1 VSAGAVPR
9 GLTRRELLVR
19 SGWLSAGLTVLVS
32 CSRLPA
38 LPTRDLPEADAAD
51 GWLQLLPDGRVRLYC
66 PRSEMGQG
74 IATGLAQVVAEELDL
89 GRDQIECVQPATDRI
104 APTLMT
110 VGSWSMLE
118 FYEPT
123 ARAAAR
129 LRDALRERAAERAE
143 VEPRALEHRG
153 DGFDLPA
160 GGRLRFG
167 DLVGDR
173 AEFVAPTGEPERP
186 YLLEPGRALRR
197 AGRDWSPLG
206 SEQIATGREVYSRDV
221 ALPGMRYGAVAKP
234 PRAGARLVAWQEEAA
249 RALPDVLEVAIDRE
263 RALVGVVARTPL
275 ALSRA
280 QAALAPEWQGG
291 DAFDQAELDAR
302 LDVDAALERDELEH
316 EPTSEG
322 DLEAGRRAAVRTLDA
337 RYDSPMTAH
346 GAMEPRA
353 AVAHVRDDG
362 VEVWTAS
369 QDPWLMQ
376 KLVAKELGRSASDVV
391 VHNHRIG
398 GAFGGRTLCQAAL
411 EATWL
416 SGKVGEPVCVRWTRE
431 EEFAHNNVGPQFSHR
446 IRAGVDADGRITHW
460 DHAMVSCPIIFTSAL
475 IPESLHWL
483 LDFPSDPGTMRNARP
498 PYALAKRRLRFSDV
512 RIPIVTG
519 AWRGL
524 GAAPNAFAVESAMD
538 ELAALAGADPLAFR
552 LEHVPADQPRLR
564 TVLERVG
571 ALGGWGEPLPAGRG
585 RGIACAIYKD
595 ATYVAVVAE
604 VEASDGDGAFRIRRV
619 FCVHDCGRV
628 VSPGQVR
635 AQIEGN
641 VAWGCSM
648 ALHERLVAHGGAPA
662 AQNFDSYPVLR
673 MSEMPEVEIDLV
685 ESAGARPS
693 GAGESALVPTPPA
706 IANALYAA
714 TGRRFRRLPL
724 RGSPAG
730 A

>member
-1 VSAGAVPR
+1 VSDAAAPH

-38 LPTRDLPEADAAD
+38 LPTRDLPDADDAD

-89 GRDQIECVQPATDRI
+89 ERERIECVQPATDGI
-104 APTLMT
+104 APTIMT

-129 LRDALRERAAERAE
+129 LRDALRARAAERAG
-143 VEPRALEHRG
+143 VEPGGLEHRG
-153 DGFDLPA
+153 DGFDLP
-160 GGRLRFG
+160 GGSRLRFAE
-167 DLVGDR
+167 LVGDGP
-173 AEFVAPTGEPERP
+173 EFVAPTGEPERP
-186 YLLEPGRALRR
+186 YLLEPGRPLHR

-206 SEQIATGREVYSRDV
+206 AEQIATGREVYSRDFV
-221 ALPGMRYGAVAKP
+221 LPDMRYGAVAKP
-234 PRAGARLVAWQEEAA
+234 PRAGARLVAWREEVA
-249 RALPDVLEVAIDRE
+249 RALPDVLDVVVDHE
-263 RALVGVVARTPL
+263 RALVGIVARTPF

-280 QAALAPEWQGG
+280 EAALAAEWEGG
-291 DAFDQAELDAR
+291 DALDQAELDAR
-302 LDVDAALERDELEH
+302 LDVDAALERGDLEH
-316 EPTSEG
+316 EPMSDG
-322 DLEAGRRAAVRTLDA
+322 DLEAGRRAAARTLDA

-353 AVAHVRDDG
+353 AVAQVRDDG

-369 QDPWLMQ
+369 QDPWLIQ
-376 KLVAKELGRSASDVV
+376 KLVAKELGRSNSDVV
-391 VHNHRIG
+391 VHNHRLG

-411 EATWL
+411 EAAWL
-416 SGKVGEPVCVRWTRE
+416 SGHVREAVSVRWTRE

-446 IRAGVDADGRITHW
+446 IRAGVDADGRVTHW

-498 PYALAKRRLRFSDV
+498 PYAFANRRLRFSDV

-552 LEHVPADQPRLR
+552 LEHVPAEQPRLR
-564 TVLERVG
+564 RVLERVG
-571 ALGGWGEPLPAGRG
+571 ALSGWGEPSPPGLGRG
-585 RGIACAIYKD
+585 VACAIYKD

-604 VEASDGDGAFRIRRV
+604 VEASRPEGPFRIRRV
-619 FCVHDCGRV
+619 FCAHDCGRV

-648 ALHERLVAHGGAPA
+648 ALHERVVAHAGAPA

-673 MSEMPEVEIDLV
+673 MSEMPEIEIDLV
-685 ESAGARPS
+685 ESAGTRPS
-693 GAGESALVPTPPA
+693 GAGESALVPTPAA

-714 TGRRFRRLPL
+714 TGSRSRRLPL
-724 RGSPAG
+724 LASPAD

>member
-1 VSAGAVPR
+1 MSRVAAPR

-32 CSRLPA
+32 CSRLPV
-38 LPTRDLPEADAAD
+38 LPTRGLPEAGEAD

-89 GRDQIECVQPATDRI
+89 ERERIECVQPPTDRI

-129 LRDALRERAAERAE
+129 LRDALRARAARRAA

-153 DGFDLPA
+153 DGFDLA
-160 GGRLRFG
+160 TGERVRFAE
-167 DLVGDR
+167 LVGER
-173 AEFVAPTGEPERP
+173 AELLTATGEPERP

-197 AGRDWSPLG
+197 AGHDWSPLG
-206 SEQIATGREVYSRDV
+206 AEQIVTGREVYSRDV
-221 ALPGMRYGAVAKP
+221 ALPGMRYGAVVKP
-234 PRAGARLVAWQEEAA
+234 PRAAARLVAWREEAA
-249 RALPDVLEVAIDRE
+249 RQLPEVLAVVVDRE

-280 QAALAPEWQGG
+280 RAALAVEWEGG
-291 DAFDQAELDAR
+291 EAFDQAELDAR
-302 LDVDAALERDELEH
+302 LDVDAALERDGLEH
-316 EPTSEG
+316 TPTSTG
-322 DLEAGRRAAVRTLDA
+322 DPEAGRRAAVRTLDA

-353 AVAHVRDDG
+353 AVARVSDDRA
-362 VEVWTAS
+362 EVWTAS

-376 KLVAKELGRSASDVV
+376 RLVAKELGRSASDVV
-391 VHNHRIG
+391 VHNHRLG
-398 GAFGGRTLCQAAL
+398 GAFGGRSLCQAAL
-411 EATWL
+411 EAAWL
-416 SGKVGEPVCVRWTRE
+416 SGRVGEPVRVQWTRQ

-446 IRAGVDADGRITHW
+446 IRAGVGTDGRITHW

-475 IPESLHWL
+475 VPDGLHWL
-483 LDFPSDPGTMRNARP
+483 VDFPSDPGTMRNARP
-498 PYALAKRRLRFSDV
+498 PYALANRRLRFSDV
-512 RIPIVTG
+512 RVPIVTG

-552 LEHVPADQPRLR
+552 LAHVPGDQPRLR
-564 TVLERVG
+564 RVLERVG
-571 ALGGWGEPLPAGRG
+571 VLSAWGEPPPPARG
-585 RGIACAIYKD
+585 RGVACAIYKD

-604 VEASDGDGAFRIRRV
+604 VEASPSDGRFRIRRV
-619 FCVHDCGRV
+619 FCAHDCGRV
-628 VSPGQVR
+628 VSPSQVR
-635 AQIEGN
+635 AQVEGN

-648 ALHERLVAHGGAPA
+648 ALHERLVADGGAPA
-662 AQNFDSYPVLR
+662 AANFDDYPVLR
-673 MSEMPEVEIDLV
+673 MSEMPDVEIDLV
-685 ESAGARPS
+685 ADAGAHPT
-693 GAGESALVPTPPA
+693 GAGESALVPTPAA

-714 TGRRFRRLPL
+714 TGRRSRRLPL
-724 RGSPAG
+724 RPPQATG
-730 A
+730 